1 MKSFDLIIR
10 NGCICDGTGNPSRH
24 ADVGIVGDRIEAI
37 GKLSDAT
44 AKETVDAS
52 GKVVAPGFIDMHN
65 HVDHA
70 VLAFPDE
77 ESYIMQGVTT
87 SVVGNCGLSMAPV
100 SDAHRDEVRKYL
112 KPFLD
117 KKPDTKTVICPV
129 CQAALG
135 QCCRNAAG
143 IVTST
148 PHVPRQRLAFRK
160 FYAEQEQEG
169 TTS

>member
-1 MKSFDLIIR
+1 LKSFDLIIR
-10 NGCICDGTGNPSRH
+10 NGCLCDGTGNPSRH

-37 GKLSDAT
+37 GRLSDAT

-87 SVVGNCGLSMAPV
+87 PSWALRPLVAPV
-100 SDAHRDEVRKYL
+100 SDYPQVEFASNSSRS
-112 KPFLD
+112 
-117 KKPDTKTVICPV
+117 
-129 CQAALG
+129 
-135 QCCRNAAG
+135 
-143 IVTST
+143 ST
-148 PHVPRQRLAFRK
+148 RSSTRVGNGPR
-160 FYAEQEQEG
+160 
-169 TTS
+169 